1 MNQTNQA
8 FQRIE
13 QKYILTPA
21 QHEALCRILRQRMRA
36 DPYGEQTIA
45 SVYYDTPGF
54 TLIRQSLEK
63 PVYKEKLRIRS
74 YGRAQSKDEVFVELK
89 KKYKGVVY
97 KRRTVMALDAAECFL
112 NRGIVPEAMNQVQ
125 REIDNFRIRYRPA
138 PAALVIC
145 ERTAFEGPDDSG
157 LRLTLDRRIRC
168 RDERL
173 DLRQELDGTELLPPA
188 YALMELKAPRAM
200 PLWMARALSELRVYP
215 VSFSKYG
222 AYYQNFL
229 SKPAAE
235 GGFAH
240 VA

>member
-21 QHEALCRILRQRMRA
+21 QHEALCQILKRRMRA

-45 SVYYDTPGF
+45 SLYYDTPGF
-54 TLIRQSLEK
+54 SLIRQSLEK
-63 PVYKEKLRIRS
+63 PVYKEKLRMRS
-74 YGRAQSKDEVFVELK
+74 YGRAQGRDDVFVELK
-89 KKYKGVVY
+89 KKYRGVVY
-97 KRRTVMALDAAECFL
+97 KRRAVMALDEAERFL
-112 NRGIVPEAMNQVQ
+112 NQGIVPTAMNQVQ
-125 REIDNFRIRYRPA
+125 REIDNFRVRYRPA

-145 ERTAFEGPDDSG
+145 ERTAFEGLDDGG

-173 DLRQELDGTELLPPA
+173 DLRHQLDGTELLPPE
-188 YALMELKAPRAM
+188 YALMEVKAPRAM
-200 PLWMARALSELRVYP
+200 PLWMARALSALSVYP

-222 AYYQNFL
+222 TYYQCCL
-229 SKPAAE
+229 SRPAGE
-235 GGFAH
+235 RGIVR

>member
-74 YGRAQSKDEVFVELK
+74 YGRAQDKDSVFVELK

-97 KRRTVMALDAAECFL
+97 KRRAVMPLEAAERFL
-112 NRGIVPEAMNQVQ
+112 NGGVAPDAMNQVQ
-125 REIDNFRIRYRPA
+125 REIDSFRLRYRPV
-138 PAALVIC
+138 PAAMVIC
-145 ERTAFEGPDDSG
+145 ERTAFEGPDGSG

-168 RDERL
+168 RDDRL
-173 DLRQELDGTELLPPA
+173 DLRRRLDGTQLLPPA
-188 YALMELKAPRAM
+188 HVLMELKALRAM

-222 AYYQNFL
+222 TYYRDFL

-235 GGFAH
+235 RGSAH